1 MCFGNGKED
10 PAPPARP
17 RHRSNARAP
26 REPPTRST
34 TAPQLP
40 GIKITTPSNIDLSDP
55 GTSKTRTGKM
65 TDPSNTS
72 KPKTRKLT
80 YEEEDKEIA
89 DYMRKKKMDRIQKNA
104 RERLQNPKADIPVQ
118 SASRESREQPAQ
130 LPARPVTVPRLP
142 SVTVTAPVNTDLLDT
157 SYTRTKPMTRYE
169 EDDKEIADQRRRE
182 MMIRLQTPRER
193 FRPHQP
199 SAQAARTPS
208 EEALR
213 KVLF

>member
-1 MCFGNGKED
+1 
-10 PAPPARP
+10 
-17 RHRSNARAP
+17 
-26 REPPTRST
+26 
-34 TAPQLP
+34 
-40 GIKITTPSNIDLSDP
+40 
-55 GTSKTRTGKM
+55 M

-72 KPKTRKLT
+72 KPKTRKMT

-104 RERLQNPKADIPVQ
+104 RKGLQNPKADIPVQ

-169 EDDKEIADQRRRE
+169 EEDKEIADQRRRE